1 MLNSDII
8 FPVASEKSG
17 KARSGIDGSDTD
29 GNAGIVGIMSRAD
42 LVMLSIRLGAAS
54 SARARAVVAS
64 NMTSI
69 ESVLIRSPIGWTA
82 ASADRGVIT
91 RGHQMHELGSID
103 VMSLDQT
110 LSQSRHVA
118 CASGGIS
125 MRTSL
130 EPGVTLHSSAVMFP

>member
-1 MLNSDII
+1 MLNSDMT

-17 KARSGIDGSDTD
+17 RERSGIDGSDTD

-54 SARARAVVAS
+54 SARATAVVAS

-69 ESVLIRSPIGWTA
+69 ERVLIRSPIGWTA
-82 ASADRGVIT
+82 ASADRRVIT

-103 VMSLDQT
+103 VMRLDRT
-110 LSQSRHVA
+110 PVASR
-118 CASGGIS
+118 CLRI
-125 MRTSL
+125 
-130 EPGVTLHSSAVMFP
+130 